1 MMPRK
6 IPSYILIGAIF
17 SILSLS
23 MLYSNLVIFSLEF
36 YKPRVPY
43 WDLNSDI
50 NPLWDCFQTSG
61 LKLFLLD
68 LNTFP
73 SLDGCRNFT
82 YGYFSIASFGLFHFI
97 SSNATFWGIVQ
108 IIAFNLFI
116 AGFYFQKIRKNK
128 LILSLLAL
136 FSPGVFLLLASGN
149 MDIQIIILLLLA
161 SHLLQ
166 RGNEKLALMLVC
178 ITALFKY
185 YTSPILF
192 ILYFL
197 VRNKSSKLFGVFL
210 MFATAA
216 LILFQMVYT
225 PIPPFPAGAQNKFGI
240 SIFSNYAR
248 KAGVEISQLQGGAL
262 GMLLLVTA
270 LAIIY
275 LFYYRTKSKTF
286 FLDVNFPVKDEMS
299 YWSFIIL
306 AGTSFVCYVT
316 ALNADYRLTFFAL
329 AGISLIQIP
338 QVQIK
343 FVTRLFPFIW
353 LASLWF
359 SFPSA
364 YFSQYIG
371 LDLQPLGDIAMV
383 GTMSYLIF
391 QSFFVFKLLR
401 RKVVLQDS
409 RFL

>member
-1 MMPRK
+1 
-6 IPSYILIGAIF
+6 
-17 SILSLS
+17 
-23 MLYSNLVIFSLEF
+23 
-36 YKPRVPY
+36 
-43 WDLNSDI
+43 
-50 NPLWDCFQTSG
+50 
-61 LKLFLLD
+61 
-68 LNTFP
+68 
-73 SLDGCRNFT
+73 
-82 YGYFSIASFGLFHFI
+82 
-97 SSNATFWGIVQ
+97 
-108 IIAFNLFI
+108 
-116 AGFYFQKIRKNK
+116 
-128 LILSLLAL
+128 
-136 FSPGVFLLLASGN
+136 
-149 MDIQIIILLLLA
+149 
-161 SHLLQ
+161 
-166 RGNEKLALMLVC
+166 
-178 ITALFKY
+178 
-185 YTSPILF
+185 
-192 ILYFL
+192 
-197 VRNKSSKLFGVFL
+197 
-210 MFATAA
+210 
-216 LILFQMVYT
+216 
-225 PIPPFPAGAQNKFGI
+225 
-240 SIFSNYAR
+240 
-248 KAGVEISQLQGGAL
+248 
-262 GMLLLVTA
+262 
-270 LAIIY
+270 
-275 LFYYRTKSKTF
+275 
-286 FLDVNFPVKDEMS
+286 MS